1 MTVLTEPLHREHRKL
16 LPYID
21 GLRAAAEAV
30 GEAPLGVLVDAV
42 DASYRFLTHHLVPH
56 AAAEDE
62 VLYPVVEKVMG
73 SPMATATMRRDHVE
87 VHRLGDELGALRW
100 RLHRTDVLAAELA
113 TDLRRVLFGLYALVS
128 LHFAKEEEI
137 YFPML
142 DRSLSIEEADAL
154 LASLT
159 AAEISHH

>member
-1 MTVLTEPLHREHRKL
+1 MTVLTAPMQREHRKL
-16 LPYID
+16 VPYID
-21 GLRAAAEAV
+21 ALRSTAEAV
-30 GEAPLGVLVDAV
+30 GEVPLAELVDAV

-62 VLYPVVEKVMG
+62 VLYPVVERVMG
-73 SPMATATMRRDHVE
+73 APMATATMRRDHVE
-87 VHRLGDELGALRW
+87 VRRLGDELGALRW
-100 RLHRTDVLAAELA
+100 RLHRTDLLATELA

-128 LHFAKEEEI
+128 LHFSKEEEI

-154 LASLT
+154 LAGLT
-159 AAEISHH
+159 AAEIAHH